1 MTEAQMREKIASVY
15 SGRKWKLKVARMDEY
30 QVLAIYQ
37 DFSRRGM
44 FNRKP
49 AKSPS
54 VRPSKK
60 DKHEEK
66 QFRQY
71 SGIQL
76 SLFDENNI

>member
-1 MTEAQMREKIASVY
+1 MTEAQMREAVASVY

-30 QVLAIYQ
+30 QLFAVYQ
-37 DFSRRGM
+37 SCLRRGK
-44 FNRKP
+44 FDKQPNQ
-49 AKSPS
+49 SPS

-66 QFRQY
+66 QFKQY

-76 SLFDENNI
+76 SLFDDLG